1 MNPIPFQ
8 SAQHARERARPSRTA
23 QAVMPAGDVRW
34 VLAARASLAAG
45 ASAQTAPH
53 DRERLTA
60 WAGRL
65 GITPIHAAAII
76 SIAEQAAARG
86 GLDASAADQIAAL
99 PAPDPRRPADRLGR
113 WLWTSIVVLGV
124 VAGALAL
131 LRFG

>member
-1 MNPIPFQ
+1 MAEAIAGRPAWLAANTHPGED
-8 SAQHARERARPSRTA
+8 AVVLGAHAR
-23 QAVMPAGDVRW
+23 
-34 VLAARASLAAG
+34 LAAATPNLLTVVAPRHPDRG
-45 ASAQTAPH
+45 TA
-53 DRERLTA
+53 
-60 WAGRL
+60 
-65 GITPIHAAAII
+65 
-76 SIAEQAAARG
+76 IAELAAARG